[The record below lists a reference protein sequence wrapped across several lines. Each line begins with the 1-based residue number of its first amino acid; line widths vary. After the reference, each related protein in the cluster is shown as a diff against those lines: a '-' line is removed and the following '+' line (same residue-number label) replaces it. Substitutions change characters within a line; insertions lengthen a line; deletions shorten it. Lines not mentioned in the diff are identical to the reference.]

1 MRVIKP
7 AGGKSG
13 GRAVALRAQSS
24 GRVFSGGSAPWLEEV
39 EFKRLVVLMALG
51 TAAISSW
58 LLTAATVRIPE
69 LPPDAFF
76 YVHQLPSIYWLGL
89 ISTFAL
95 FALRNLVKNRA
106 RTFLEISA
114 LLLLAMYL
122 FALPS
127 FVYQDPRFLDTYQ
140 HEGNALALLGSGGWF
155 NGPVWY
161 VYQFPGAY
169 VFFAQLTAIAG
180 IDPFQLMKYYPVGIS
195 LVLAFLIY
203 ATARSY
209 GRNYAAISTAFIL
222 SGFWFQLHLSPQSLE
237 LIPYFGVLFVLLKI
251 IGP

>member
-1 MRVIKP
+1 M
-7 AGGKSG
+7 
-13 GRAVALRAQSS
+13 
-24 GRVFSGGSAPWLEEV
+24 
-39 EFKRLVVLMALG
+39 VLA

-58 LLTAATVRIPE
+58 LVAAATVRVPE

-127 FVYQDPRFLDTYQ
+127 FVYQDPRVLDTYQ
-140 HEGNALALLGSGGWF
+140 HEGNALALLRSGGWF

-161 VYQFPGAY
+161 VYQFPAAY
-169 VFFAQLTAIAG
+169 VFFAQLTAIPGLDPFPLLTYHPAG
-180 IDPFQLMKYYPVGIS
+180 IP
-195 LVLAFLIY
+195 LVLAFLVY
-203 ATARSY
+203 ATLR
-209 GRNYAAISTAFIL
+209 
-222 SGFWFQLHLSPQSLE
+222 
-237 LIPYFGVLFVLLKI
+237 
-251 IGP
+251 

>member
-51 TAAISSW
+51 AAAISSW

-95 FALRNLVKNRA
+95 FAYETLS
-106 RTFLEISA
+106 RTAQGLSWRFR
-114 LLLLAMYL
+114 L
-122 FALPS
+122 FFSSQCTCSRFHPS
-127 FVYQDPRFLDTYQ
+127 YT
-140 HEGNALALLGSGGWF
+140 
-155 NGPVWY
+155 
-161 VYQFPGAY
+161 
-169 VFFAQLTAIAG
+169 
-180 IDPFQLMKYYPVGIS
+180 K
-195 LVLAFLIY
+195 
-203 ATARSY
+203 
-209 GRNYAAISTAFIL
+209 
-222 SGFWFQLHLSPQSLE
+222 
-237 LIPYFGVLFVLLKI
+237 
-251 IGP
+251 

>member
-1 MRVIKP
+1 MRAIKP
-7 AGGKSG
+7 VGGKSG

-24 GRVFSGGSAPWLEEV
+24 GRLFSGGSAPWLEEV
-39 EFKRLVVLMALG
+39 EFKRLAVLMALG

-58 LLTAATVRIPE
+58 FVTAATVRIPE

-76 YVHQLPSIYWLGL
+76 YVSQLPPIYWLGL

-95 FALRNLVKNRA
+95 LALRGLVKNHA

-114 LLLLAMYL
+114 LLLLALYL

-155 NGPVWY
+155 NAPVWF
-161 VYQFPGAY
+161 VYQFLGAD
-169 VFFAQLTAIAG
+169 VFFAQLTAVAG
-180 IDPFQLMKYYPVGIS
+180 IDPFQLMKYYPAGIS
-195 LVLAFLIY
+195 LVLAFLIDSSAIRY
-203 ATARSY
+203 SH
-209 GRNYAAISTAFIL
+209 NYAGI
-222 SGFWFQLHLSPQSLE
+222 
-237 LIPYFGVLFVLLKI
+237 
-251 IGP
+251 

>member
-1 MRVIKP
+1 MLGFFI
-7 AGGKSG
+7 
-13 GRAVALRAQSS
+13 ALC
-24 GRVFSGGSAPWLEEV
+24 
-39 EFKRLVVLMALG
+39 

-114 LLLLAMYL
+114 LLLLALYL

-127 FVYQDPRFLDTYQ
+127 FAYTDPWLLATYS
-140 HEGNALALLGSGGWF
+140 H
-155 NGPVWY
+155 
-161 VYQFPGAY
+161 
-169 VFFAQLTAIAG
+169 AG
-180 IDPFQLMKYYPVGIS
+180 I
-195 LVLAFLIY
+195 
-203 ATARSY
+203 
-209 GRNYAAISTAFIL
+209 
-222 SGFWFQLHLSPQSLE
+222 E
-237 LIPYFGVLFVLLKI
+237 L
-251 IGP
+251 

>member
-1 MRVIKP
+1 M
-7 AGGKSG
+7 
-13 GRAVALRAQSS
+13 
-24 GRVFSGGSAPWLEEV
+24 
-39 EFKRLVVLMALG
+39 VLA

-58 LLTAATVRIPE
+58 LVAAATVRVPE

-76 YVHQLPSIYWLGL
+76 YVHQLPSIDWLWL
-89 ISTFAL
+89 ICTLAL
-95 FALRNLVKNRA
+95 FSLRNLVKNRA

-180 IDPFQLMKYYPVGIS
+180 LDPFHLMKYYPVGFS

-209 GRNYAAISTAFIL
+209 GGNYLALST
-222 SGFWFQLHLSPQSLE
+222 P
-237 LIPYFGVLFVLLKI
+237 
-251 IGP
+251 